1 MFWTLFLI
9 FFTGFFTG
17 SLLGAATLAFFMGVK
32 SGDQREP
39 G

>member
-1 MFWTLFLI
+1 MFWTGIVIGLLVGG
-9 FFTGFFTG
+9 T
-17 SLLGAATLAFFMGVK
+17 LGAAALAFFMGVK